1 MSRILSIFLFISYN
15 FEEWME
21 DFIFR
26 STFKWLILSYSFKEL
41 NNLLFQATKTKS
53 DIFRNNYIFS
63 IVIDYYYSFSSMYEF
78 LNQLMSSKK
87 NILIYFFVYH
97 IIITAH
103 PFWPVIL
110 GPIYTNE
117 YPFYKKRINIFDR
130 QNSAFRNLG
139 FIEQIYWNQYSKP
152 FANNLL
158 L

>member
-1 MSRILSIFLFISYN
+1 
-15 FEEWME
+15 ME

-53 DIFRNNYIFS
+53 DIFHNNYIFS

-103 PFWPVIL
+103 PFWSVIL
-110 GPIYTNE
+110 GAIYTNE
-117 YPFYKKRINIFDR
+117 YPFHKKRINIFDR
-130 QNSAFRNLG
+130 HLE
-139 FIEQIYWNQYSKP
+139 I
-152 FANNLL
+152 
-158 L
+158 